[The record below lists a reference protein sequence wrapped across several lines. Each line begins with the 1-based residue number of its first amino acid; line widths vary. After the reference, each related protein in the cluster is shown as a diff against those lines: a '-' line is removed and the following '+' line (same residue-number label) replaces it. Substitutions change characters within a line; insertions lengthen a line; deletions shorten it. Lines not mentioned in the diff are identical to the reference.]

1 MIKVSIIGSG
11 NVAQHLIM
19 AFLKTEETDGKIELV
34 QAYARNA
41 SALAHLLAFDKITTD
56 LGLLKP
62 ADLYIIAITD
72 NAIQTISN
80 QLPFKNKLVAHTSG
94 TTEIDVLNDNNRKGV
109 FYPLQTFSKTKEV
122 DFKIIPICLE
132 SQNASDLHTLE
143 TVAKAISNATYILN
157 SEQRKALHVA
167 AVFVNNFVNH
177 LYQLGNEVCIENQV
191 PFKIL
196 KTLIAETAN
205 KILTLSPEEA
215 QTGPAKR
222 EDQETINAHLAF
234 IQDNN
239 KKNIYELLTQSIIAH
254 GKKL

>member
-11 NVAQHLIM
+11 NVAQHLII
-19 AFLKTEETDGKIELV
+19 AILSAEEVDEKIELV
-34 QAYARNA
+34 QAYARNV
-41 SALAHLLAFDKITTD
+41 SALAHLLEFDKITTD
-56 LGLLKP
+56 LTQLKP
-62 ADLYIIAITD
+62 ADLYIIAVTD
-72 NAIQTISN
+72 NAIKILSD

-109 FYPLQTFSKTKEV
+109 FYPLQTFSITKSI
-122 DFKIIPICLE
+122 DFSTVPICLE
-132 SQNASDLHTLE
+132 SQNATDLHTLD

-167 AVFVNNFVNH
+167 AVFVNNFTNY
-177 LYQLGNEVCIENQV
+177 LYQLGSEICIENQV

-196 KTLIAETAN
+196 KPLILETAN
-205 KILTLSPEEA
+205 KIMTLSPNEA

-222 EDQETINAHLAF
+222 EDTQTINAHLAF
-234 IQDNN
+234 LEDDD

>member
-19 AFLKTEETDGKIELV
+19 AILCAEKSEGKIELV
-34 QAYARNA
+34 QAYARNT
-41 SALAHLLAFDKITTD
+41 SALADLLEFEKITSE
-56 LGLLKP
+56 LNQLKP
-62 ADLYIIAITD
+62 ADLYIIAVTD
-72 NAIQTISN
+72 NAIQLISDE
-80 QLPFKNKLVAHTSG
+80 LPFKNKLVAHTSG
-94 TTEIDVLNDNNRKGV
+94 TTEIDILNDNNRKGV
-109 FYPLQTFSKTKEV
+109 FYPLQTFSKTKSV
-122 DFKIIPICLE
+122 DFSTIPICLE
-132 SQNASDLHTLE
+132 SQNASDLQTLE

-167 AVFVNNFVNH
+167 AVFVNNFTNH
-177 LYQLGNEVCIENQV
+177 LYQLGSEICTENQV

-196 KTLIAETAN
+196 KPLIEETAH
-205 KILTLSPEEA
+205 KIMSLSPEEA

-222 EDQETINAHLAF
+222 EDNETINAHLAF
-234 IQDNN
+234 LKDHN

>member
-11 NVAQHLIM
+11 NVAQHLII
-19 AFLKTEETDGKIELV
+19 AILNAEESDGKIELV

-41 SALAHLLAFDKITTD
+41 SALAHLLEFDKITTD
-56 LGLLKP
+56 LSQLKP
-62 ADLYIIAITD
+62 ADLYIIAVTD
-72 NAIQTISN
+72 NAIKIISDE
-80 QLPFKNKLVAHTSG
+80 LTFKNKLVAHTSG

-109 FYPLQTFSKTKEV
+109 FYPLQTFSKTKSV
-122 DFKIIPICLE
+122 DFSTIPICLE
-132 SQNASDLHTLE
+132 SQNASDLQTLE
-143 TVAKAISNATYILN
+143 TVGKAISNATYILN

-177 LYQLGNEVCIENQV
+177 LYQLGNEICIENQV

-196 KTLIAETAN
+196 KPLIEETAN
-205 KILTLSPEEA
+205 KIMSLSTEEA

-234 IQDNN
+234 LQEGN